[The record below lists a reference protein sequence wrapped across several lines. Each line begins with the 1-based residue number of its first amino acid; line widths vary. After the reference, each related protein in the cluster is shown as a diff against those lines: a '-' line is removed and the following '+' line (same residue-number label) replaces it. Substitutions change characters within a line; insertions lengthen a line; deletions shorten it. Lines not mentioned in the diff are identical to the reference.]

1 MSSVTTIPRGWDAS
15 DIPDLTGKKFVITGG
30 TSGIGK
36 EAARE
41 LARAGAHVTITARNA
56 AKGAATVAEIARDRV
71 DFKLLDL
78 ADLSSVRNFA
88 KEFTAPF
95 DVLILNAGVMAT
107 PFALTKD
114 KFEMQ
119 VGTNHLGHF
128 ALTGLL
134 QKQIKERVVAVSSQA
149 HRASRIGN
157 FSIDDLRNK
166 AKGIGAY
173 NPWSAYAYSKL
184 ANLLFIHELE
194 RRQMRNNWG
203 LEAVAAHP
211 GYADTNLIAGATVQ
225 DRAGALANS
234 LFAQSAER
242 GALPT
247 LCATTYPGLYGASY
261 IGPDGFME
269 MRGFPKLTRAAAI
282 AYDQRLAMDLWSVS
296 EELTGVTWG

>member
-211 GYADTNLIAGATVQ
+211 GYADTNLITGATVQ

-247 LCATTYPGLYGASY
+247 LCAATYPGLYGASY